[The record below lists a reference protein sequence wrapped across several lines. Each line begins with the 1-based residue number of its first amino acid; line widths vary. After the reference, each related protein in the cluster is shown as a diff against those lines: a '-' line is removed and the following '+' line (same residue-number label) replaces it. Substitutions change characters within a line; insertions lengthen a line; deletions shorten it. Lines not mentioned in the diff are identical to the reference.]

1 MTDNSYKSKE
11 FQMDL
16 LFRLSKDMDGFSSI
30 EETKSFFSEILPKR
44 DNNYFFHTKKISQ
57 MNRGD
62 TIYFS
67 YDGYIVAKATFDG
80 EIITD
85 KERDEN
91 FIEGHKLKNIQII
104 NSSKKLDTKIIKGRG
119 MRYIKTEEIQQEI
132 LRTLNNITTQII
144 YPDEIENQ
152 TLSEGAKKQVI
163 VNAYERNP
171 KARQEC
177 IKYYGTKCFICGF
190 DFEKKYG
197 EIGKGFIHVHH
208 IKPLSEIN
216 EEYKVNPIEDL
227 RPVCPNCHAMIHK
240 RKPAYNI
247 EEIKS
252 LLVKDNL

>member
-1 MTDNSYKSKE
+1 
-11 FQMDL
+11 MDL

-132 LRTLNNITTQII
+132 LRALNNITTQII

-240 RKPAYNI
+240 RKPAYSI

-252 LLVKDNL
+252 LLAKDDL